1 MNRKDEDEKNK
12 ARSTRANP
20 APITNGAIGNA
31 QTPRPDL
38 TVRKSEQTRQ
48 LKNQW
53 DDGFEARSRFNH
65 QQPKSVRAPGRGFQ
79 RTTES
84 TDLPTTLGTG
94 ARRFVGDITEEMT
107 GALDF
112 AARAGL
118 AAGQPIARTAQ
129 AALTGEAMP
138 KRNYMDSKTPMPWS
152 DQATKDAYFKQ
163 NAATD
168 AASPRLNALE
178 SQVAQKRQQLEQ
190 MKGEQAQRQPRPPQ
204 SSQQQQQP
212 IQSTQ
217 PSQQSSQQ
225 QQPSQQSQ
233 PRQPRPQG
241 AMDYATGRR
250 ASGPSGAFYNS
261 LTRPPGERQEL
272 KDRSTA
278 SKTDNSTSRGES
290 TSSRRANPQVLKRL
304 MQLTNSRNGHVA
316 VAATRALGQIGMMSN
331 SNKYDSA
338 EKAIQDNRDSI
349 GYYETP
355 DGTSAGGVESDPVP
369 LFRDTGGM
377 PPMGVDPGVANSVR
391 QSILEYKRAGKNPQ
405 ELLNSEG
412 LTQEDRNAFWQ
423 LINPEAITYDP
434 AANQYRNDPWQ
445 NAQGMAE
452 GGQVPL
458 PEDLMGTPEDALL
471 GGMDMGGGGAMM
483 PPDALGGALGGD
495 EEGSLEE
502 VDALMQM
509 AMGGGEGNG
518 DPMDA
523 SGATVVDPMLGDQAP
538 TDSIPAVVDG
548 QAPVNLDSGEFVIPK
563 DVVMYFGTEKLQKMI
578 DKARQGA
585 GQAPDQGAG
594 QAPDQSAE
602 MPANA

>member
-1 MNRKDEDEKNK
+1 MNRKDEDEDEKNK
-12 ARSTRANP
+12 TRSTQANP
-20 APITNGAIGNA
+20 APITDGAIGNA
-31 QTPRPDL
+31 QTPRPAL
-38 TVRKSEQTRQ
+38 TVRNSEQTRQ
-48 LKNQW
+48 LRNQW

-65 QQPKSVRAPGRGFQ
+65 QQPRAVRAPGRGFQ

-84 TDLPTTLGTG
+84 TDLPTALGLG
-94 ARRFVGDITEEMT
+94 ARRFVGDTTEK
-107 GALDF
+107 ALGSLDS
-112 AARAGL
+112 AARVGL
-118 AAGQPIARTAQ
+118 AAGQPFARTAQ
-129 AALTGEAMP
+129 AAFTGEAAP
-138 KRNYMDSKTPMPWS
+138 KRDFLDPSTPMPWS
-152 DQATKDAYFKQ
+152 NQQDQQ
-163 NAATD
+163 
-168 AASPRLNALE
+168 PQQP
-178 SQVAQKRQQLEQ
+178 SQRPVARSGVQE
-190 MKGEQAQRQPRPPQ
+190 P
-204 SSQQQQQP
+204 QQP
-212 IQSTQ
+212 IQST
-217 PSQQSSQQ
+217 
-225 QQPSQQSQ
+225 QPSQQSQ

-250 ASGPSGAFYNS
+250 VAGAPRGAFYNS
-261 LTRPPGERQEL
+261 GVRPPGSGSRGRPPGSGSRGRPPGSGQEL
-272 KDRSTA
+272 RDRSTA
-278 SKTDNSTSRGES
+278 SRTDNSTSRGGS
-290 TSSRRANPQVLKRL
+290 TSSQRADPRVVNRL
-304 MQLTNSRNGHVA
+304 MRLTSSRNGHVA
-316 VAATRALGQIGMMSN
+316 VAATRALGQIGMVSN

-338 EKAIQDNRDSI
+338 KKAIQDNRDSI

-355 DGTSAGGVESDPVP
+355 QPGTPDAADPVP
-369 LFRDTGGM
+369 LFHDTGGM
-377 PPMGVDPGVANSVR
+377 PPLGVDPEVANSVR
-391 QSILEYKRAGKNPQ
+391 QSILEYKRAGRNPQ

-434 AANQYRNDPWQ
+434 AANRYRNDPWQ

-483 PPDALGGALGGD
+483 PPDALGGAMGGD
-495 EEGSLEE
+495 DEGSLEE

-509 AMGGGEGNG
+509 AMGGGGEGGG

-585 GQAPDQGAG
+585 GQAPDQ
-594 QAPDQSAE
+594 SAE

>member
-1 MNRKDEDEKNK
+1 MNRKDEDEDEKNK
-12 ARSTRANP
+12 TRSTQANP
-20 APITNGAIGNA
+20 APITDGAIGNA
-31 QTPRPDL
+31 QTPRPNL
-38 TVRKSEQTRQ
+38 TVRNSEQTRQ
-48 LKNQW
+48 LRNQW

-65 QQPKSVRAPGRGFQ
+65 QQPSAVRAPGRGFQ

-84 TDLPTTLGTG
+84 TDLPTALGLG
-94 ARRFVGDITEEMT
+94 ARRFVGDTTEK
-107 GALDF
+107 ALGSLDS
-112 AARAGL
+112 AARVGL
-118 AAGQPIARTAQ
+118 AAGQPFARTAQ
-129 AALTGEAMP
+129 AAFTGEAAP
-138 KRNYMDSKTPMPWS
+138 KRDFLDPSTPMPWS
-152 DQATKDAYFKQ
+152 
-163 NAATD
+163 N
-168 AASPRLNALE
+168 
-178 SQVAQKRQQLEQ
+178 QQD
-190 MKGEQAQRQPRPPQ
+190 
-204 SSQQQQQP
+204 QQP
-212 IQSTQ
+212 QQPSQRPVARSGVQEPRQLIQSTL
-217 PSQQSSQQ
+217 S
-225 QQPSQQSQ
+225 SQQSQ

-250 ASGPSGAFYNS
+250 VAGAPRGAFYNS
-261 LTRPPGERQEL
+261 MTRPPGSGQEL
-272 KDRSTA
+272 RDRSTA
-278 SKTDNSTSRGES
+278 SRTSSSISRGGA
-290 TSSRRANPQVLKRL
+290 TSSQRANPQVLQRL

-355 DGTSAGGVESDPVP
+355 DGTSAGGAESDPVP
-369 LFRDTGGM
+369 LFHDTGGM
-377 PPMGVDPGVANSVR
+377 PPLGVDPEVANSVR
-391 QSILEYKRAGKNPQ
+391 QSILEYKRAGRNPQ

-434 AANQYRNDPWQ
+434 AANRYRNDPWQ

-483 PPDALGGALGGD
+483 PPDALGGAMGGD
-495 EEGSLEE
+495 DEGSLEE

-509 AMGGGEGNG
+509 AMGGGEGGG

-585 GQAPDQGAG
+585 GQAPDQ
-594 QAPDQSAE
+594 SAE